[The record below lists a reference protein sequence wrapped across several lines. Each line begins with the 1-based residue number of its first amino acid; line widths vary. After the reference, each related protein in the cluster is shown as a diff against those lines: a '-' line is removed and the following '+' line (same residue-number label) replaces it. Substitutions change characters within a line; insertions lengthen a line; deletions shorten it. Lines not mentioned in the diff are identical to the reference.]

1 MPVTWTDMSG
11 DLHDVKVAIDKYVA
25 QRFIFDEA
33 LSDLN
38 EIHTD
43 IMRKENSLKRRS
55 LEVIIQKILKYINFS
70 LQKLSVGTHF
80 VVQSGFNTTL
90 INEKFTSEAKTL
102 YPIMAALVI
111 RFKKAK
117 ELLERVYINT
127 SLYTPLAEV
136 PSRYKIKLTD
146 GFHWRS
152 FEQNVNKMGQ
162 EPKSH
167 REQGP
172 RSTAKTLK
180 EVKMSD
186 LLSASSPRSRS
197 PVMGFRPFGPTS
209 PYAGE
214 AEKRVKISALLHA
227 LQALM

>member
-1 MPVTWTDMSG
+1 MSG

-38 EIHTD
+38 DIYTD

-55 LEVIIQKILKYINFS
+55 LELIIQKILKYIKFS
-70 LQKLSVGTHF
+70 LQKLPEGTHF
-80 VVQSGFNTTL
+80 VIQSGFNTTL

-102 YPIMAALVI
+102 YPIMIALVI

-136 PSRYKIKLTD
+136 PSRYKIKSTD
-146 GFHWRS
+146 GHHWRS
-152 FEQNVNKMGQ
+152 FEKYVNKMGQ
-162 EPKSH
+162 EPRPTDMTEGKEESLDSGGDMK
-167 REQGP
+167 QGNISVP
-172 RSTAKTLK
+172 VGSLLLQLK
-180 EVKMSD
+180 QMK
-186 LLSASSPRSRS
+186 
-197 PVMGFRPFGPTS
+197 
-209 PYAGE
+209 
-214 AEKRVKISALLHA
+214 
-227 LQALM
+227 